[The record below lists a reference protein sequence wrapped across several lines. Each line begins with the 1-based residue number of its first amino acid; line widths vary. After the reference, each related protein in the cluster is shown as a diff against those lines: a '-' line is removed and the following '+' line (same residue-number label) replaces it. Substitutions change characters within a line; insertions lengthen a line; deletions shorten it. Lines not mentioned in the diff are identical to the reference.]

1 MVVPSAGAHARKP
14 IDGGHDRDDA
24 LSPVGRETLQ
34 DRVYAQLRKSLING
48 MFDAGDVL
56 RIVDLAERLQTSTMP
71 VREALGRL
79 VSEQALESLP
89 NRSVRVP
96 LITRERLDDLAR
108 ARILI
113 EGQMVALALPNLT
126 NDDFAVLKQINVD
139 CDLAFEQHGKDIGH
153 VTSALNQQFHF
164 HIYHAARS
172 QVLIPIVESLW
183 LQSGAIIR
191 KAAHIHDEQG
201 GLAATNH
208 HWALLD
214 ALENRDAEAAMQS
227 LSNDISRSFDL
238 IRGRLDAEPNGNAS
252 GGHHA

>member
-1 MVVPSAGAHARKP
+1 MSVQMRKDADIP
-14 IDGGHDRDDA
+14 AQGDDA
-24 LSPVGRETLQ
+24 LSPVGRETLH
-34 DRVYAQLRKSLING
+34 DRVYAQLRQSLING
-48 MFDAGDVL
+48 LFDAGDVL
-56 RIVDLAERLQTSTMP
+56 RIVDLADRLQTSTMP

-96 LITRERLDDLAR
+96 LITRARLDDLAR

-126 NDDFAVLKQINVD
+126 VDDFKVLKQINVD
-139 CDLAFEQHGKDIGH
+139 CDLAFEQHGKDIGR
-153 VTSALNQQFHF
+153 VTSALNQRFHF

-208 HWALLD
+208 HWALID
-214 ALENRDAEAAMQS
+214 ALERRDPAGALQS
-227 LSNDISRSFDL
+227 LSDDISRSFNL
-238 IRGRLDAEPNGNAS
+238 IRGRLEMAPGTAGDEVRHG
-252 GGHHA
+252 